1 MSKVITFSRVFPKY
15 HPKAGQSTYFVEQL
29 YNSLFSKNNLMDYP
43 KGLEV
48 DESILG
54 VKNHTIRSGNRWKIG
69 DKFSPRVWS
78 EKPYNSKQIILCED
92 VEIKQIYDFQITTE
106 DDDGEHDW
114 SYVEFLGKHYTAYGY
129 GGYDDELMCEIAKN
143 DGLSITDFYDWFLTV
158 RTKQQRLDNEPK
170 IFKGQIICWS
180 DTVSYGCR

>member
-15 HPKAGQSTYFVEQL
+15 HPKSGSPTNFVEQF

-43 KGLEV
+43 KGLDI

-92 VEIKQIYDFQITTE
+92 VEIKQIYQIRIWRESSLNWRIYIDGKIISAPKITE
-106 DDDGEHDW
+106 
-114 SYVEFLGKHYTAYGY
+114 L
-129 GGYDDELMCEIAKN
+129 AKN
-143 DGLSITDFYDWFLTV
+143 DGLSHKDLLEWFNV
-158 RTKQQRLDNEPK
+158 PVEKNFE
-170 IFKGQIICWS
+170 GQIIHWT
-180 DTVSYGCR
+180 DKKYL